1 MREQLPRN
9 TWTYSLHSSV
19 VKQFAFLQIEIS
31 IFANIGI
38 VYFGPQV
45 CADMVQIVCRFEWRR
60 RGGAVT
66 TDKRRTS
73 FLINRIRTPPVS
85 YTEP

>member
-45 CADMVQIVCRFEWRR
+45 CAGSANSLQ
-60 RGGAVT
+60 A
-66 TDKRRTS
+66 
-73 FLINRIRTPPVS
+73 
-85 YTEP
+85 